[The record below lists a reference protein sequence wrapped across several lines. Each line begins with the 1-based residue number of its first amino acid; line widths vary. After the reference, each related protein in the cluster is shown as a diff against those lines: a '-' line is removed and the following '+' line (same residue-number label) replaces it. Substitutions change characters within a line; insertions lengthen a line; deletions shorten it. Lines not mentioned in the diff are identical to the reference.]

1 MHITISNRKIYI
13 NLWDKVENPKGL
25 IQVIHGMAEYGERYE
40 ELAKH
45 LNEKGYIVIASDHFG
60 HKNSID
66 SHYGEQGE
74 NGFHTYIED
83 EIYISKFFKEKYE
96 IPIHI
101 IGHSM
106 GSFITQYIIRK
117 DLDYI
122 TSYTITGSNYLKNSK
137 FFLGRYVLKLL
148 SNFRKL
154 KEDKLIDKILFG
166 NFNDRFE
173 KRTSFDWLSKNQ
185 RNVDTYIEDSH
196 CGLIYPTEFYV
207 SFAKALWH
215 LHEEKKFIHL
225 KNKKNILILS
235 GKEDPVGDYGK
246 GVEKLKEFYIKNG
259 FNVEFELYEMLRH
272 EILQEN
278 IKEEIFS
285 KISSFI
291 EKN

>member
-1 MHITISNRKIYI
+1 MFISINNKNIYI

-25 IQVIHGMAEYGERYE
+25 IQIIHGMAEYGERYK

-60 HKNSID
+60 HKNSIN
-66 SHYGEQGE
+66 SYYGELNE
-74 NGFHTYIED
+74 NGFQTYIED

-101 IGHSM
+101 ISHSM

-117 DLDYI
+117 DLAYI
-122 TSYTITGSNYLKNSK
+122 NSYSIIGSCYQRNLVV
-137 FFLGRYVLKLL
+137 FLGKSLIKFISL
-148 SNFRKL
+148 FRKE
-154 KEDKLIDKILFG
+154 KEDLLIDKLMFG
-166 NFNDRFE
+166 NFNEKFE
-173 KRTSFDWLSKNQ
+173 KRTAFDWLSKNQ

-196 CGLIYPTEFYV
+196 CGIVYPTKFYV
-207 SFAKALWH
+207 SFTDALWN
-215 LHEEKKFIHL
+215 LHKNEKFIHL
-225 KNKKNILILS
+225 KNKKNLLILS
-235 GKEDPVGDYGK
+235 GKEDPVGNYGK

-259 FNVEFELYEMLRH
+259 FNVEFKLYEKLRH
-272 EILQEN
+272 EILHED